1 MSGAEKHPGIDDTKQ
16 GYLLFPYLYHRVIES
31 GDVTLSLRYSVVI
44 GYCGVVIGHCVIC
57 IEFLRYYCMEEFK
70 YPFENLNAWQ
80 EARKYVVEVYRVLE
94 TFPQHERFAL
104 CDQIRRAVI
113 SVPSNIAEGSG
124 RMSYKEKIHFLEI
137 AYGSLMEVY
146 CQLQLSA
153 DLGYISQEQLNAL
166 KHTSFNV
173 SKLLSGLRK
182 SFEQKLNNQ

>member
-1 MSGAEKHPGIDDTKQ
+1 MLKNLQNSSKKRAQKRAHFLANWQVSHYLFMASTRFYLDTRRTKPGAAGMLKLVINHKTQAEEHPGVDYTKQ

-80 EARKYVVEVYRVLE
+80 EAKKYVVEVYRVLE

-104 CDQIRRAVI
+104 CDQIRRAVF
-113 SVPSNIAEGSG
+113 S
-124 RMSYKEKIHFLEI
+124 
-137 AYGSLMEVY
+137 
-146 CQLQLSA
+146 
-153 DLGYISQEQLNAL
+153 
-166 KHTSFNV
+166 
-173 SKLLSGLRK
+173 
-182 SFEQKLNNQ
+182 

>member
-1 MSGAEKHPGIDDTKQ
+1 M
-16 GYLLFPYLYHRVIES
+16 
-31 GDVTLSLRYSVVI
+31 
-44 GYCGVVIGHCVIC
+44 
-57 IEFLRYYCMEEFK
+57 
-70 YPFENLNAWQ
+70 
-80 EARKYVVEVYRVLE
+80 
-94 TFPQHERFAL
+94 
-104 CDQIRRAVI
+104 
-113 SVPSNIAEGSG
+113 
-124 RMSYKEKIHFLEI
+124 